1 MQVNLRY
8 GGASY
13 AGELR
18 AVSPE
23 VANNE
28 VIVRVRFRD
37 GTPTGLR
44 QNQRVSATILLE
56 QKPGAVFVQRGP
68 FLDSGNGRVAYVV
81 EGDIATRRQIKVG
94 SVSINAVEI
103 VDGVSAGEMLVI
115 SSTDAFRA
123 AETVRLTD

>member
-1 MQVNLRY
+1 MGVSLRY
-8 GGASY
+8 GGETFD
-13 AGELR
+13 GELR

-28 VIVRVRFRD
+28 VIVRVRFLD
-37 GTPTGLR
+37 GAPTGLR

-56 QKPGAVFVQRGP
+56 RKPDTLFVQRGP
-68 FLDSGNGRVAYVV
+68 FLDSGNGRVVYVV
-81 EGDIATRRQIKVG
+81 DGDVAVRRQVRIG

-103 VDGVSAGEMLVI
+103 LEGVSAGEALVI

-123 AETVRLTD
+123 AQTVRLTD